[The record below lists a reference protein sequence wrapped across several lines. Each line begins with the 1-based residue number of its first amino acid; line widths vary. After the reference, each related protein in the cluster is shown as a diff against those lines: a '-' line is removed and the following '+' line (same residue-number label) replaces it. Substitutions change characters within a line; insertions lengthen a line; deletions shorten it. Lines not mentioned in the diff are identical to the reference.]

1 MIPPLEVRKRRPVR
15 FVYPNGHEELLDLGD
30 EVGVDASYSYGE
42 YRFLFQWLESR
53 SSGGPVIR
61 AAYYRKPPDS
71 ERWYFASQFTL
82 TAERKHWVE
91 LLARAFKKD
100 PAIKSEIEEAV
111 SRIDA

>member
-53 SSGGPVIR
+53 SSGGAVIP
-61 AAYYRKPPDS
+61 AAHYRKPPHS
-71 ERWYFASQFTL
+71 KRWDFASQVTL
-82 TAERKHWVE
+82 PAQRKHWVE
-91 LLARAFKKD
+91 VFPRAFQKE
-100 PAIKSEIEEAV
+100 PAI
-111 SRIDA
+111 